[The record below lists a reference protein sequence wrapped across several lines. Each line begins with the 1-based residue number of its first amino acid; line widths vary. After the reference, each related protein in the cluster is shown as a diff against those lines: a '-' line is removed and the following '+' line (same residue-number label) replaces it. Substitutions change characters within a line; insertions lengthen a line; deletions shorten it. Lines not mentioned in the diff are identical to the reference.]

1 MRLKPAEI
9 DAFIKEAG
17 RKTQL
22 ILIYGPD
29 EGLVRE
35 HSQSLVK
42 AILSD
47 PQDPFGLLD
56 LSEEEYR
63 SDPAR
68 LHDEFGAI
76 SMFGG
81 TRVVRVRFKSD
92 RYGKQIKDFVASLE
106 SGELRGDAVV
116 ILEAGDLKPSSALR
130 KTIETSKCGVA
141 VPCYQDDARNVK
153 TLAAKVLQE
162 ANIQYTNDVLDTLAE
177 LLGGDRAMTRREIEK
192 LTLYKL
198 HDSDKLLSVEDV
210 EACLNAANTLGLED
224 VTYSALSGDRG
235 VLAKSLDRC
244 FLQAEQPVTIIRA
257 LTRHVERLR
266 TARLAMD
273 RGASNREAVDQL
285 RPKPHFKRRQAFE
298 RQLQSWGSAKL
309 TKALELLYEAE
320 LNCKTTG
327 LPAES
332 ICTQTSFRIARAA
345 GNRR

>member
-9 DAFIKEAG
+9 DAFIQAAG
-17 RKTQL
+17 RSAQL

-35 HSQSLVK
+35 HSQTLVK
-42 AILSD
+42 NILSD
-47 PQDPFGLLD
+47 PGDPFALLD

-81 TRVVRVRFKSD
+81 KRVVRIRFKSD

-106 SGELRGDAVV
+106 SGDLRGDAVV
-116 ILEAGDLKPSSALR
+116 VLEAGDLKPSSALR
-130 KTIETSKCGVA
+130 KTIEASKCGA
-141 VPCYQDDARNVK
+141 ALPCYQDDARSVK
-153 TLAAKVLQE
+153 ALAGKILKE
-162 ANIQYTNDVLDTLAE
+162 SDIQYTNEVMEVLAE

-192 LTLYKL
+192 IVLYKL
-198 HDSDKLLSVEDV
+198 ADSNKTLSVEDV

-224 VTYSALSGDRG
+224 VTYSALSGDRHM
-235 VLAKSLDRC
+235 LAQSLDRC
-244 FLQAEQPVTIIRA
+244 FLQTEQPVTIIRA
-257 LTRHVERLR
+257 LTRHIERLR
-266 TARLAMD
+266 TARLAVD

-298 RQLQSWGSAKL
+298 RQLQSWGALKL
-309 TKALELLYEAE
+309 NKALELLYEAE
-320 LNCKTTG
+320 RSCKTTG
-327 LPAES
+327 LPAQT

-345 GNRR
+345 GGRR

>member
-1 MRLKPAEI
+1 MRLKPADI
-9 DAFIKEAG
+9 DAFIKAAG
-17 RKTQL
+17 RNTQL

-35 HSQSLVK
+35 HSQTLAK
-42 AILSD
+42 TILSD
-47 PQDPFGLLD
+47 PSDPFALLD
-56 LSEEEYR
+56 LSEDEYR

-81 TRVVRVRFKSD
+81 KRVVRIRFKSD

-106 SGELRGDAVV
+106 SGDLRGEAII
-116 ILEAGDLKPSSALR
+116 ILEAGDLKPSSVLR
-130 KTIETSKCGVA
+130 KTVESSKCGA
-141 VPCYQDDARNVK
+141 ALPCYQDDMRSVK
-153 TLAAKVLQE
+153 ALASKILLDE
-162 ANIQYTNDVLDTLAE
+162 NIQYTNEILDILAE

-192 LTLYKL
+192 IVLYKL
-198 HDSDKLLSVEDV
+198 NDSDKTLSVEDV

-224 VTYSALSGDRG
+224 VTYAALSGNRDM
-235 VLAKSLDRC
+235 LAQSLDRC

-257 LTRHVERLR
+257 LARHIERLR
-266 TARLAMD
+266 TARLAVD

-298 RQLQSWGSAKL
+298 RQLQSWGAVKL
-309 TKALELLYEAE
+309 NKALDLLYEAE
-320 LNCKTTG
+320 RNCKTTG
-327 LPAES
+327 LPAEA

-345 GNRR
+345 GTRR